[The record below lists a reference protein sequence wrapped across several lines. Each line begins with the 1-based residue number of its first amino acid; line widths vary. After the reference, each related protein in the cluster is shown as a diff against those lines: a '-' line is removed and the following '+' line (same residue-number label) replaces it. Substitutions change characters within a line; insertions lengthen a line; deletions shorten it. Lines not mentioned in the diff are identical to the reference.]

1 MSKLTTK
8 VSNNSLSNQPQ
19 NKGYTGRPQ
28 WLAKAVI
35 SLVLCKKYCSTALL
49 QYTLWAIKNVTLF
62 I

>member
-19 NKGYTGRPQ
+19 NIGYTGRPQ

-35 SLVLCKKYCSTALL
+35 SLVLYKKYFSTALL
-49 QYTLWAIKNVTLF
+49 QYTLWAIENVTLF